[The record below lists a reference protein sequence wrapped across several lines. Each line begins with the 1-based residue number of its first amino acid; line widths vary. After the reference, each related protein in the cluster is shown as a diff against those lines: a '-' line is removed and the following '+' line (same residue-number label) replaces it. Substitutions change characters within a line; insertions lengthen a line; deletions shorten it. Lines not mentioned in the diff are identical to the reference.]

1 MQRELINI
9 IKVTYDKLTTD
20 FILSGKKLKTFLE
33 IQEQDRGTL
42 LPLLLNI
49 VLEVLNTKIRQEK
62 EINIKTTHKLEG
74 KNLNCYSLQTT
85 QLFIQKTLRSLPP
98 KVLELINEFR
108 KVAGYKVNIQKSVAL
123 SYIYSEQS
131 ERERKKIS
139 VKITSKRIKYL
150 GINLTVMPD
159 V

>member
-1 MQRELINI
+1 MRDVDVEGTYLNI
-9 IKVTYDKLTTD
+9 IKVTYDKPTTD
-20 FILSGKKLKTFLE
+20 FILSGKKLKAFLE

-85 QLFIQKTLRSLPP
+85 QLFI
-98 KVLELINEFR
+98 
-108 KVAGYKVNIQKSVAL
+108 
-123 SYIYSEQS
+123 
-131 ERERKKIS
+131 
-139 VKITSKRIKYL
+139 
-150 GINLTVMPD
+150 
-159 V
+159 